1 MVLGISRPT
10 HMARKT
16 GLTFHTAKRWMQ
28 EVKDRWSGAVTE
40 EQQNYRR
47 ELLYQEAESLARDA
61 WRTVTASNNPSV
73 VVGAFK
79 AILEANER
87 RAELS
92 LPRLVEKQ
100 IDAVTKA
107 MLRAFSTP
115 GTVLASCRR
124 VDVEARTVTSL
135 SHLVTPCAARNAS
148 AVRRAELWSPAI
160 N

>member
-1 MVLGISRPT
+1 MTPSSDKSHGFIGVHLPPKPKGRASRQLKEQWLDVIELFMVLGISRPT

-92 LPRLVEKQ
+92 LPRLVKSRS
-100 IDAVTKA
+100 
-107 MLRAFSTP
+107 MR
-115 GTVLASCRR
+115 
-124 VDVEARTVTSL
+124 
-135 SHLVTPCAARNAS
+135 
-148 AVRRAELWSPAI
+148 
-160 N
+160 